1 MENPIKTALCSFG
14 MSGRLFHAPFV
25 HLNLGFVLQGAW
37 ERTKKDIHN
46 FYPETVSYDT
56 YEELLDD
63 ENIELVI
70 VNTPNVTHYDFV
82 KKALL
87 AGKHV
92 VVEKPFTAT
101 VKEGEELIAL
111 AKEKNKVLSVYQ
123 NRRYDSDYRTV
134 KKILDEKLLGDLVE
148 AEIHYDR
155 YVKELSYKAH
165 KELAVQGTGCL
176 YDLGS
181 HLIDQALQLFGWP
194 QSVFADIRI
203 VRPASVVDDN
213 FELILYYPEL
223 RVRLRATYLALEPIP
238 GYVFHGT
245 NGSFLKPKTN
255 IQEASLLQKILP
267 EGADWGMED
276 ESEWGL
282 LVTEKDGKII
292 KEKIPSLQG
301 QYMDY
306 YDGIYNA
313 IRLGKPVPVDAEEGL
328 GVIKIIT
335 AAFKSNEMGK
345 VMGV

>member
-1 MENPIKTALCSFG
+1 MNPIKTALCSFG

-25 HLNLGFVLQGAW
+25 HLNSGFILQGAW

-46 FYPETVSYDT
+46 FYPEASSYDT
-56 YEELLDD
+56 YEALLAD
-63 ENIELVI
+63 ENVELVI
-70 VNTPNVTHYDFV
+70 VNTPNVTHYDFT

-92 VVEKPFTAT
+92 VVEKPFTVT
-101 VKEGEELIAL
+101 VAEGEELIDL
-111 AKEKNKVLSVYQ
+111 AKEKNKVISVYQ
-123 NRRYDSDYRTV
+123 NRRYDSDYKTV

-155 YVKELSYKAH
+155 YVKELSYKTH
-165 KELAVQGTGCL
+165 KEVAMQGTGAL

-203 VRPASVVDDN
+203 VRSVSVVDDN
-213 FELILYYPEL
+213 FELILYYPAL
-223 RVRLRATYLALEPIP
+223 RVRLRSTYIALEPIP
-238 GYVFHGT
+238 GYVLHGT

-255 IQEASLLQKILP
+255 IQETALLAKKLP
-267 EGADWGMED
+267 EGEEWGKED

-282 LVTEKDGKII
+282 LCTEKDGSVS
-292 KEKIPSLQG
+292 KEKIQSLQG

-313 IRLGKPVPVDAEEGL
+313 IRLGQPVPVDAEEGL
-328 GVIKIIT
+328 GVIKIIE
-335 AAFKSNEMGK
+335 AAFKSNEAGK
-345 VMGV
+345 VVTV